1 MTDFTFD
8 DLDMKDLH
16 EIHSVMKKD
25 KKNHVKTL
33 GASFCS
39 ESTLLAH
46 WQDTLLWTETS
57 AYSKK

>member
-25 KKNHVKTL
+25 KKNMQKHL
-33 GASFCS
+33 GPV
-39 ESTLLAH
+39 
-46 WQDTLLWTETS
+46 S
-57 AYSKK
+57 ALSQHC